1 MARTNTNT
9 VFLGGVVYQG
19 TWNATTNSPALASS
33 VGTQGHYYV
42 VSVAGATDLNG
53 ITDWQVGD
61 WAIFNGTVWQKVDNT
76 DAVVSVNGQTGA
88 VSLDTDD
95 VPEGLTN
102 FYVDSN
108 EKDALDASNS
118 PSSGNPFATLTD
130 INVGLNT
137 EIYLNDNG
145 TIGSDSRLTFDPAT
159 NTFSVN
165 DTSNPN
171 GLKLIV
177 NLTTAEGSMLI
188 NGVGIKVL
196 PALTYIGNTNFN
208 PGDAYMEFANG
219 GVTNYT
225 IPHGDFRITGTAGE
239 TINFQSTGGTPSTNT
254 VTFVGTLPAYG
265 GNTEL
270 LGTPGAWLYMENNG
284 VPGVIPWY
292 AL

>member
-1 MARTNTNT
+1 MARRKARDNA
-9 VFLGGVVYQG
+9 GGG
-19 TWNATTNSPALASS
+19 S
-33 VGTQGHYYV
+33 
-42 VSVAGATDLNG
+42 
-53 ITDWQVGD
+53 
-61 WAIFNGTVWQKVDNT
+61 GTVTQVNTGIGLTGGPITTTGTVELDSKLAPLDSLTGNALKVPRVNAGETALEYVTPTPAPVD
-76 DAVVSVNGQTGA
+76 SVNGQTGV

-95 VPEGLTN
+95 VPEGTN
-102 FYVDSN
+102 KYFPGVPGN
-108 EKDALDASNS
+108 TTELILNLLGLLG
-118 PSSGNPFATLTD
+118 SSAN
-130 INVGLNT
+130 
-137 EIYLNDNG
+137 
-145 TIGSDSRLTFDPAT
+145 LTFDPAT

-165 DTSNPN
+165 DLTNPN

-177 NLTTAEGSMLI
+177 NLTTGEGSMLI

-219 GVTNYT
+219 GMNYT
-225 IPHGDFRITGTAGE
+225 LPHGDFRITGTAGE
-239 TINFQSTGGTPSTNT
+239 TINFQSTGGTPSTSS